1 MQHSTLQETIQ
12 YVQKISYK
20 VRAEKKKQGS
30 DNNLSYYRGTE
41 FYTVLNG

>member
-20 VRAEKKKQGS
+20 VRAEKKNKARTIIYPIIEVQ
-30 DNNLSYYRGTE
+30 NFTLY
-41 FYTVLNG
+41 